1 MQCRDR
7 LGRSAAKRHL
17 PITLLLLA
25 VRECSVAP
33 ARQAIACRGPTRPW
47 LLALRGGD
55 RRDSAFEQHGE
66 AQDAEELQATSGP
79 RLTETAFSELQP
91 ALNASVLA
99 ALDSMGFHT
108 CAPVQR
114 AVIPLLLSH
123 KDVAV
128 EAPTGSGKTVAFLVP
143 AFQLLGSSLTD
154 WDPLDVGALV
164 IAPTRELASQVRHAL
179 SAACRQ
185 ARPDP
190 CARSSRQP
198 PPPVPQIGEI
208 AREFSAH
215 TLFRHALLIGG
226 SGPTDADAAA
236 LVELDAKA
244 HEEMEMGAVP
254 GDCLASSSSSEAL
267 GTSASSQPPED
278 PH

>member
-1 MQCRDR
+1 M
-7 LGRSAAKRHL
+7 
-17 PITLLLLA
+17 
-25 VRECSVAP
+25 AP

-236 LVELDAKA
+236 LRKGSHVLVGTPGRLLEQLTPRAGHAISLRVRNLELLVLDEA
-244 HEEMEMGAVP
+244 
-254 GDCLASSSSSEAL
+254 DRLLAL
-267 GTSASSQPPED
+267 GAPP
-278 PH
+278 PPPPFRRPPQSPLR

>member
-1 MQCRDR
+1 
-7 LGRSAAKRHL
+7 
-17 PITLLLLA
+17 
-25 VRECSVAP
+25 
-33 ARQAIACRGPTRPW
+33 

-154 WDPLDVGALV
+154 WDLLDVGALV
-164 IAPTRELASQVRHAL
+164 IAPTRELASQVCHAL

-185 ARPDP
+185 AQPNP

-198 PPPVPQIGEI
+198 PHPSRRS
-208 AREFSAH
+208 ARSRARSRR
-215 TLFRHALLIGG
+215 TPS
-226 SGPTDADAAA
+226 SGTRF
-236 LVELDAKA
+236 
-244 HEEMEMGAVP
+244 
-254 GDCLASSSSSEAL
+254 
-267 GTSASSQPPED
+267 
-278 PH
+278 